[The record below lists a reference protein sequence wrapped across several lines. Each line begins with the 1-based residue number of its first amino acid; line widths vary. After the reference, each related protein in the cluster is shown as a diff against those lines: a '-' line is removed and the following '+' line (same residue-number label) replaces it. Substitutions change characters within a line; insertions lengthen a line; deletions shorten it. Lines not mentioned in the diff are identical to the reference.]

1 MRARIK
7 YSCCLAAAVL
17 LCFVP
22 GLLGQELQINN
33 PPSNNVLDG
42 IYVGSYSAQNL
53 TSGGSVQIT
62 CDDFKDN
69 SNFNAATYTTTAF
82 SSLGSS
88 LGNTLWGSQG
98 ATLTQYEEAAWL
110 AIGMLGK
117 TGLTQG
123 EYSFAIWAIFD
134 PTDVANWLTSHGDG
148 TTCKAVFGSG
158 SWNTSTG
165 VCTAGKGGLVGLAG
179 SQTYTLSEF
188 ANVVILTPTGCT
200 NGPGT
205 CPEQE
210 FFEIVAEGGSAGL
223 YLLFA
228 GLACFG
234 AILFRS
240 RQQAHARKA
249 A

>member
-1 MRARIK
+1 
-7 YSCCLAAAVL
+7 VL
-17 LCFVP
+17 LWFVP
-22 GLLGQELQINN
+22 GLLGQELTIVD
-33 PPSNNVLDG
+33 PPSNNTLDG
-42 IYVGSYSAQNL
+42 IYVGSYTAN
-53 TSGGSVQIT
+53 TAGGGSVQIT

-69 SNFNAATYTTTAF
+69 SNFDTATYTTTTF
-82 SSLGSS
+82 TSLGSS
-88 LGNTLWGSQG
+88 LGNTLWGSKG
-98 ATLTQYEEAAWL
+98 ATVTQYEEAAWL
-110 AIGMLGK
+110 TLGMLGK
-117 TGLTQG
+117 TGITQG

-134 PTDVANWLTSHGDG
+134 PTDVANWLTKYGDA
-148 TTCKAVFGSG
+148 TTCNAVFGSG
-158 SWNTSTG
+158 SFAG
-165 VCTAGKGGLVGLAG
+165 GKCTAGKGGLVGLAG

-210 FFEIVAEGGSAGL
+210 FFEVVAEGGSAAL

-234 AILFRS
+234 AILLRS
-240 RQQAHARKA
+240 RQQAHAGGA